1 MSAEKLQCLMDSS
14 GEVLYRSFVLIIHH
28 LQKQKVDSF
37 NKRWKGYM
45 LFHFALHSNIL
56 HVCNLFFGFTLA
68 FHEHS
73 IMTLYMYKADKKA
86 LYIDEFASLV
96 CIASIGLDI

>member
-1 MSAEKLQCLMDSS
+1 MPMDNRTFGTFS
-14 GEVLYRSFVLIIHH
+14 
-28 LQKQKVDSF
+28 

-86 LYIDEFASLV
+86 LYIDEFAS
-96 CIASIGLDI
+96 SGLYCKHWLRYMTLYIVLG